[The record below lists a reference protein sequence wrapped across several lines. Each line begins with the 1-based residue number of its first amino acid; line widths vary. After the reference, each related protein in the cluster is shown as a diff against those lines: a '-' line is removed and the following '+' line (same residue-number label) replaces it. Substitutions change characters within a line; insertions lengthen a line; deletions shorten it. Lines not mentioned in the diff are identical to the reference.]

1 MTNAANSRT
10 AMAVMMLVLLAIT
23 YPNLMPSLWFCGLNE
38 LLIIVAIYIA
48 SATDRMRVEIDGLAA
63 HMYRYKRV

>member
-1 MTNAANSRT
+1 MVRKPMPLKLIGSLLEMIVAATDAYSH
-10 AMAVMMLVLLAIT
+10 M
-23 YPNLMPSLWFCGLNE
+23 NE